1 MKKFLLFLVVLV
13 ILGGTFSFLYM
24 QNKKYD
30 IPTDNVFK
38 ETKDSNQSLA
48 ENDYQTNDITEKIA
62 DNSTNTKIDVIY
74 VSDQCSVTNNNG
86 EVIFKNQR
94 NIPYIIFDNKNVQD
108 KINKEL
114 TDSSANEW
122 YGDIISASFF
132 YLDNTVFSDDL
143 GATLLF
149 GNDNIVKNVFT
160 IDRELLGNFGG
171 VSWIDTYMY
180 NFNLEN
186 GELLSFEDVFV
197 SDDNTM
203 DYLMNAII
211 KYYKDEYQVDPESE
225 YGVFF
230 DDWRETF
237 PKEVILDGNWKLTD
251 DGVEF
256 VLTKY
261 SIAPGATGTPSFKL
275 NKDEANKILKDE
287 YKF

>member
-48 ENDYQTNDITEKIA
+48 ENDYKSNDIAEDIIY
-62 DNSTNTKIDVIY
+62 NSNDSKIDVIY
-74 VSDQCSVTNNNG
+74 VSDQCSFTNNDG
-86 EVIFKNQR
+86 EVVFKNER
-94 NIPYIIFDNKNVQD
+94 NIPHIIYDNKDVQD
-108 KINKEL
+108 KINNEL
-114 TDSSANEW
+114 LVDSANEW
-122 YGDIISASFF
+122 YGDIISASFY
-132 YLDNTVFSDDL
+132 YLNNTNSNENL
-143 GATLLF
+143 GATLFF
-149 GNDNIVKNVFT
+149 GNDHIVKNVFT
-160 IDRELLGNFGG
+160 IDRNLNGNFGG
-171 VSWIDTYMY
+171 VNWIDTYMY

-211 KYYKDEYQVDPESE
+211 KYYKDEYQIDPESE

-237 PKEVILDGNWKLTD
+237 PKEVVLNGNWKLLD
-251 DGVEF
+251 NGVEF
-256 VLTKY
+256 ALTKY
-261 SIAPGATGTPSFKL
+261 SIAPGATGIPSFKL
-275 NKDEANKILKDE
+275 NKDEANCILREE